1 MNAVAPLY
9 QHYDLAEVLFYLK
22 DGDYSFFDFIRDF
35 SDNDAVVDM
44 KENGTLYICNV
55 SDSIIPDETVR
66 RVIDVLEHWDEYLK
80 QAYDWL
86 RFWDFT
92 NGELKPSKY
101 KEWLKEWSHDE
112 FEKIYEVSFVFFGL
126 EDWPCSDYKEYCTG
140 SEPKEGAD
148 IFSIEFTAGQYPL
161 GFNLKFA
168 CEDRRL
174 YKIIVHIL

>member
-1 MNAVAPLY
+1 MAPLY

-86 RFWDFT
+86 RFWDFK
-92 NGELKPSKY
+92 NEVWNSE
-101 KEWLKEWSHDE
+101 KEWYKQWSHDGVEKE
-112 FEKIYEVSFVFFGL
+112 FEVMSVDFGEEGWTERTKRKYRL
-126 EDWPCSDYKEYCTG
+126 GPNPKNGSDY
-140 SEPKEGAD
+140 
-148 IFSIEFTAGQYPL
+148 FSIDFHAGQYHL
-161 GFNLKFA
+161 GFNLKFL

-174 YKIIVHIL
+174 YQIETHIIF

>member
-1 MNAVAPLY
+1 MAPLY

-101 KEWLKEWSHDE
+101 KESLWELMVRTVICLLNFMRVQRKWR
-112 FEKIYEVSFVFFGL
+112 
-126 EDWPCSDYKEYCTG
+126 
-140 SEPKEGAD
+140 
-148 IFSIEFTAGQYPL
+148 FSVMTRNRIQQ
-161 GFNLKFA
+161 
-168 CEDRRL
+168 
-174 YKIIVHIL
+174 